1 MRKKLEDFALFTA
14 ASIIMAVTAFG
25 ALGINPGEAHHSKD
39 CGSTQSLDARCAK
52 H

>member
-1 MRKKLEDFALFTA
+1 MHKNLENFAVFTL
-14 ASIIMAVTAFG
+14 ASIITAITAFG

-39 CGSTQSLDARCAK
+39 CESTQSLDAKCAR

>member
-25 ALGINPGEAHHSKD
+25 ALGINPGEAHHSKN
-39 CGSTQSLDARCAK
+39 CESTQSLDAACTR

>member
-1 MRKKLEDFALFTA
+1 MRKNLENFALFTV
-14 ASIIMAVTAFG
+14 ASLIAAVTAFG

-39 CGSTQSLDARCAK
+39 CESTQSLDAACAR